1 MRKRKDIV
9 GAILFIVCFGLLQC
23 FISEITY
30 GFVKRK
36 SMKILVYLF
45 PILRGICDTIENALL
60 YITLCT
66 FPNVDTFIVGIANI
80 FTTVKLWTIRLWLL
94 EILVGIVLRMIMK
107 INEKR
112 KNEYDH
118 NRMYHF

>member
-1 MRKRKDIV
+1 MR
-9 GAILFIVCFGLLQC
+9 
-23 FISEITY
+23 
-30 GFVKRK
+30 KRK

-45 PILRGICDTIENALL
+45 PILRRICDTIENALL

-118 NRMYHF
+118 KRIYHF